1 MIEMAASYS
10 FPIMELLKIPHD
22 FFNELTKSTIALF
35 VVIDPIGNVPLFI
48 ALTSKMD
55 KNQKKKTSKVAIITA
70 ASLLSIFAVGGTQI
84 LSIFGINIFSFMIA
98 GGILL
103 FILSIELLT
112 HGSWRFAIGD
122 AVEDTGAVP
131 LAFPLLVGPG
141 AITSVII
148 SFETS
153 GLIVTVLSI
162 AIVIGVTYLTFFLVN
177 PIYRILGS
185 RGSMIITRVFAILI
199 AAIGV
204 QYVLQGL
211 THIRL

>member
-1 MIEMAASYS
+1 MIEIASNYA

-22 FFNELTKSTIALF
+22 FVNELTKSTIALF

-70 ASLLSIFAVGGTQI
+70 ASLLSVFAVGGTRI

-122 AVEDTGAVP
+122 TAEDTGAVP

-148 SFETS
+148 SYETS
-153 GLIVTVLSI
+153 GLIITILSI
-162 AIVIGVTYLTFFLVN
+162 AIVIGVTYLTLFLIN
-177 PIYRILGS
+177 PIYRVLGS

-211 THIRL
+211 THIRV

>member
-1 MIEMAASYS
+1 MLELVGGYALPIIE
-10 FPIMELLKIPHD
+10 FLKIPHD
-22 FFNELTKSTIALF
+22 FLGELTKSTIALF

-55 KNQKKKTSKVAIITA
+55 KIQKRKTSKVAIITA
-70 ASLLSIFAVGGTQI
+70 ASLLTVFAIGGTRI

-122 AVEDTGAVP
+122 TAEDTGAVP

-141 AITSVII
+141 AITSIII
-148 SFETS
+148 SYETA
-153 GLIVTVLSI
+153 GLIVTILSI
-162 AIVIGVTYLTFFLVN
+162 AIVIGVTYLTLFLVN
-177 PIYRILGS
+177 PIYRVLGS

-211 THIRL
+211 THIRV

>member
-1 MIEMAASYS
+1 MIEIASNYA

-22 FFNELTKSTIALF
+22 FVNELTKSTIALF

-70 ASLLSIFAVGGTQI
+70 ASLLSVFAVGGTRI

-122 AVEDTGAVP
+122 TAEDTGAVP

-148 SFETS
+148 SYETS
-153 GLIVTVLSI
+153 GLIITILSI
-162 AIVIGVTYLTFFLVN
+162 AIVIGVTYLTLFLIN
-177 PIYRILGS
+177 PIYRVLGS

-211 THIRL
+211 THIRF

>member
-1 MIEMAASYS
+1 MIEMAASC
-10 FPIMELLKIPHD
+10 FFLIMELLKIPHD
-22 FFNELTKSTIALF
+22 FLNELTKSTIALF

-48 ALTSKMD
+48 ALTSKMN

-70 ASLLSIFAVGGTQI
+70 ASLLSIFAVGGTRI

-131 LAFPLLVGPG
+131 IAFPLLVGPG

-153 GLIVTVLSI
+153 GLIVTILSI
-162 AIVIGVTYLTFFLVN
+162 AIVISVTYLTLFLVN

-185 RGSMIITRVFAILI
+185 RGSMIVTRVFAILI

>member
-1 MIEMAASYS
+1 
-10 FPIMELLKIPHD
+10 
-22 FFNELTKSTIALF
+22 
-35 VVIDPIGNVPLFI
+35 
-48 ALTSKMD
+48 
-55 KNQKKKTSKVAIITA
+55 VAIITA
-70 ASLLSIFAVGGTQI
+70 ASLLTVFAIGGTRI
-84 LSIFGINIFSFMIA
+84 LPIFGINIFSFMIA

-122 AVEDTGAVP
+122 TAEDTGAVP

-148 SFETS
+148 SYETA
-153 GLIVTVLSI
+153 GLIVTILSI
-162 AIVIGVTYLTFFLVN
+162 AIVIGVTYLTLFLVN
-177 PIYRILGS
+177 PIYRVLGS

-211 THIRL
+211 THIRV

>member
-1 MIEMAASYS
+1 MLELAGGYA
-10 FPIMELLKIPHD
+10 FPIIELLKIPHD
-22 FFNELTKSTIALF
+22 FLSELTKSTIALF

-70 ASLLSIFAVGGTQI
+70 ASLLTVFAVGGTRI

-122 AVEDTGAVP
+122 TAEDTGAVP

-148 SFETS
+148 SYETA
-153 GLIVTVLSI
+153 GLIVTILSI
-162 AIVIGVTYLTFFLVN
+162 AIVIGVTYLTLFLVN
-177 PIYRILGS
+177 PIYRVLGS

-211 THIRL
+211 THIRV

>member
-1 MIEMAASYS
+1 MIEIASSYA

-22 FFNELTKSTIALF
+22 FVNELTKSTIALF

-70 ASLLSIFAVGGTQI
+70 ASLLSVFAVGGTRI

-122 AVEDTGAVP
+122 TAEDTGAVP

-148 SFETS
+148 SYETS
-153 GLIVTVLSI
+153 GLIITILSI
-162 AIVIGVTYLTFFLVN
+162 AIVIGVTYLTLFLIN
-177 PIYRILGS
+177 PIYRVLGS

>member
-1 MIEMAASYS
+1 MLELVGGYALPIIE
-10 FPIMELLKIPHD
+10 FLKIPHD
-22 FFNELTKSTIALF
+22 FLGELTKSTIALF

-55 KNQKKKTSKVAIITA
+55 KIQKRKTSKVAIITA
-70 ASLLSIFAVGGTQI
+70 ASLLTVFAIGGTRI

-122 AVEDTGAVP
+122 SAEDTGAVP

-148 SFETS
+148 SYETA
-153 GLIVTVLSI
+153 GLIVTILSI
-162 AIVIGVTYLTFFLVN
+162 AIVIGVTYLTLFLVN
-177 PIYRILGS
+177 PIYRVLGS

-211 THIRL
+211 THIRV

>member
-1 MIEMAASYS
+1 MLEATLGFALFISE
-10 FPIMELLKIPHD
+10 FLNIPQD
-22 FFNELTKSTIALF
+22 FLNELIKSTIALF

-55 KNQKKKTSKVAIITA
+55 KYQKKRTSKIAIVTA
-70 ASLLSIFAVGGTQI
+70 ASLLAIFAVGGTQI
-84 LSIFGINIFSFMIA
+84 LSIFGINIHSFMIA

-122 AVEDTGAVP
+122 TAEDTGAVP

-148 SFETS
+148 SFETA
-153 GLIVTVLSI
+153 GLLVTVLSI
-162 AIVIGVTYLTFFLVN
+162 AIVIGVTYLTLLLVN
-177 PIYRILGS
+177 PINRVLGR
-185 RGSMIITRVFAILI
+185 RGSLIITRVFAILI

-211 THIRL
+211 RNLTI

>member
-1 MIEMAASYS
+1 MIEIASSYA

-22 FFNELTKSTIALF
+22 FVNELTKSTIALF

-70 ASLLSIFAVGGTQI
+70 ASLLSVFAVGGTRI

-122 AVEDTGAVP
+122 TAEDTGAVP

-148 SFETS
+148 SYETS
-153 GLIVTVLSI
+153 GLIITILSI
-162 AIVIGVTYLTFFLVN
+162 AIVIGVTYLTLFLVN
-177 PIYRILGS
+177 PIYRVLGS